1 MAASPSTSDLQPL
14 LDRLPAEVAALVTA
28 ADELLHRV
36 DPDVVRVVWPHQRTV
51 GYGVGPKKMTEH
63 YAYLAAYDRHLNLG
77 CNYGARLD
85 DGGLLEGSGQNMRKL
100 TVRTPEDLRDPRLE
114 PLLRAA
120 RQERLAALGRG

>member
-36 DPDVVRVVWPHQRTV
+36 DPDVVSVVWPHQRTV

-85 DGGLLEGSGQNMRKL
+85 DGGLLEGTGQNMRKL
-100 TVRTPEDLRDPRLE
+100 TVRTPQDLRDPRLE
-114 PLLRAA
+114 PLPRAA